1 MAETPSYVLPWWM
14 PLSLGC
20 SSACV
25 PLIPWNGYLL
35 LGIADAIVMPAFDIR
50 FVSWDCCNEFL
61 DVIDNRELLISA
73 SYAFCM
79 EACVVLMFACSLVSF
94 RADASFRDIED
105 AAEAIDASLDACLVA
120 EVAEARLAD

>member
-1 MAETPSYVLPWWM
+1 M
-14 PLSLGC
+14 
-20 SSACV
+20 
-25 PLIPWNGYLL
+25 
-35 LGIADAIVMPAFDIR
+35 VMPAFDIR

-105 AAEAIDASLDACLVA
+105 AAEAMDASLDARLVA
-120 EVAEARLAD
+120 ELAEARLADRLSEDWIDAEIAGSVTGTISPSCAIAPSAAPQQ